1 MVEMNIT
8 EKTKT
13 KSKCCYHS
21 MKYDA
26 IVYIYIFSNKTK
38 QNKYMKLTKTK
49 NS

>member
-26 IVYIYIFSNKTK
+26 IVYIYIYSQTK
-38 QNKYMKLTKTK
+38 QNKT
-49 NS
+49 NI